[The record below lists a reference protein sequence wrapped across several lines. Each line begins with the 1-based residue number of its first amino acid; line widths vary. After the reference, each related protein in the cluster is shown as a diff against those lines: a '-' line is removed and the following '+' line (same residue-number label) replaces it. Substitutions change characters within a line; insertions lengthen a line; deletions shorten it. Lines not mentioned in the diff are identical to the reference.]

1 MEFRGID
8 VSKWQGN
15 IDWNRV
21 KASGVDFAILRAGYG
36 SVSSQKDVTFED
48 NYQNAK
54 AAGIP
59 VGAYHYSY
67 AKDIAGAKREAQT
80 FLEWIKGKQFEYP
93 VVFDIEESATY
104 NLGKNTVSE
113 IIKTFCSIVEAAGY
127 YVSVYTNKNWL
138 DHVVSDEVKSKYDT
152 WLAQWTSTPS
162 YTGPYG
168 MWQYTSSGVVD
179 GISGRVDMDIAYK
192 NYPEIIKRKQ
202 LNGWSGAD
210 VPQTPENKAYAA
222 GKSLA
227 LNNTPIYISATSKKI
242 AGYKSGTYYV
252 YDGNVI
258 NGRIR
263 ITNSAARVGKKPAS
277 ENVTGYMEV

>member
-210 VPQTPENKAYAA
+210 VPQTPESKAYAA